1 MRWTYVITNYD
12 KAFKLLV
19 DLSPLDWALFT
30 GLGKVT
36 KANGMDTELP
46 VRNRYVDRLIR
57 VLDDDAEIA
66 VHLEFQAGKSG
77 NRVPLRLL
85 DYSVGVTEK
94 YRLPVH
100 SCVVLLCKP
109 ADSPVLTGEY
119 ISGLPNMLPYLTF
132 RYRVIRLWKVP
143 LETFLISG
151 SSLAAAAVL
160 ADFGNFS
167 AKEVGT
173 LVTACIES
181 IEDVDTR
188 HLVLTIAYNLAG
200 LRFNDGKAEI
210 MFERNHEMLE
220 RSSTIQAAM
229 RRGEARLL
237 LTSAEQIFGA
247 PSQEILD
254 KVRSAKSKK
263 LVEWNLRI
271 GKAQSWTELIAD

>member
-1 MRWTYVITNYD
+1 MQWTYVITNYD

-19 DLSPLDWALFT
+19 DLSPSDWALFT
-30 GLGKVT
+30 GLDKVS
-36 KANGMDTELP
+36 KADGMETELP
-46 VRNRYVDRLIR
+46 ERSRYVDRLIR
-57 VLDDDAEIA
+57 VSDDHVEIA

-85 DYSVGVTEK
+85 DYSIGVTEK

-119 ISGLPNMLPYLTF
+119 ISGLPNVLPYLTF
-132 RYRVIRLWKVP
+132 RYRVVRLWKLP

-151 SSLAAAAVL
+151 SSLAAAGVL
-160 ADFGNFS
+160 SDFGNLT

-173 LVTACIES
+173 LVTACIDS
-181 IEDVDTR
+181 IQDADTR

-200 LRFNDGKAEI
+200 LRFNDGKADI
-210 MFERNHEMLE
+210 MFGRNLEMLE
-220 RSSTIQAAM
+220 RSSVIQAAI

-237 LTSAEQIFGA
+237 LETAGELFGA
-247 PSQEILD
+247 PSQDVVD
-254 KVRSAKSKK
+254 KVKQAKSKK
-263 LVEWNLRI
+263 LVEWAVRLRT
-271 GKAQSWTELIAD
+271 AQSWAELVTD

>member
-1 MRWTYVITNYD
+1 MTRH
-12 KAFKLLV
+12 L

-30 GLGKVT
+30 GLDKVGK
-36 KANGMDTELP
+36 ADGMETELP
-46 VRNRYVDRLIR
+46 ERNRYVDRLIR
-57 VLDDDAEIA
+57 VSDDHVELA

-85 DYSVGVTEK
+85 DYSIGVTQR

-109 ADSPVLTGEY
+109 ADSPVLTGEFMY
-119 ISGLPNMLPYLTF
+119 GLPNMLPYLTF

-143 LETFLISG
+143 LETFLIPG
-151 SSLAAAAVL
+151 SSLAAAGVL
-160 ADFGNFS
+160 SDFGNLP
-167 AKEVGT
+167 AKDVGT

-181 IEDVDTR
+181 IQDADTR

-200 LRFNDGKAEI
+200 LRFNDGKADI
-210 MFERNHEMLE
+210 MFERNLEVLE
-220 RSSTIQAAM
+220 RSSTIQAAI

-237 LTSAEQIFGA
+237 LTSAEQVFGA
-247 PSQEILD
+247 PSQDILD
-254 KVRSAKSKK
+254 KVRNAKSKK

-271 GKAQSWTELIAD
+271 GKVQSWAELVTD

>member
-30 GLGKVT
+30 GLDKVGK
-36 KANGMDTELP
+36 ADGMETELP
-46 VRNRYVDRLIR
+46 ERNRYVDRLIR
-57 VLDDDAEIA
+57 VSDDHVELA

-85 DYSVGVTEK
+85 DYSIGVTQR

-109 ADSPVLTGEY
+109 ADSPVLTGEFMY
-119 ISGLPNMLPYLTF
+119 GLPNMLPYLTF

-143 LETFLISG
+143 LATFLNPG
-151 SSLAAAAVL
+151 SSLAAAGVL
-160 ADFGNFS
+160 SDFGNLP

-181 IEDVDTR
+181 IQDADTR

-200 LRFNDGKAEI
+200 LRFNDGKADI
-210 MFERNHEMLE
+210 MFERNLEVLE
-220 RSSTIQAAM
+220 RSSTIQAAI

-237 LTSAEQIFGA
+237 LTSAEQVFGA
-247 PSQEILD
+247 PSQDILD
-254 KVRSAKSKK
+254 KVRNAKSKK

-271 GKAQSWTELIAD
+271 GKAQSWAELVTD

>member
-30 GLGKVT
+30 GLDKVGK
-36 KANGMDTELP
+36 ADGMETELP
-46 VRNRYVDRLIR
+46 ERNRYVDRLIR
-57 VLDDDAEIA
+57 VSDDHVELA

-85 DYSVGVTEK
+85 DYSIGVTQR

-109 ADSPVLTGEY
+109 ANSPVLTGEFMY
-119 ISGLPNMLPYLTF
+119 GLPNMLPYLTF

-143 LETFLISG
+143 LETFLNPG
-151 SSLAAAAVL
+151 SSLAAAGVL
-160 ADFGNFS
+160 SDFGNLP

-181 IEDVDTR
+181 IQDADTR

-200 LRFNDGKAEI
+200 LRFNDGKADI
-210 MFERNHEMLE
+210 MFERNLEVLE
-220 RSSTIQAAM
+220 RSSTIQAAI

-237 LTSAEQIFGA
+237 LTSAEQVFGA
-247 PSQEILD
+247 PSPDILD
-254 KVRSAKSKK
+254 KVRNATSKK

-271 GKAQSWTELIAD
+271 GKAQSWAELVTD

>member
-1 MRWTYVITNYD
+1 MITNYD

-30 GLGKVT
+30 GLDKVGK
-36 KANGMDTELP
+36 ADGMETELP
-46 VRNRYVDRLIR
+46 ERNRYVDRLIR
-57 VLDDDAEIA
+57 VSDDHVELA

-85 DYSVGVTEK
+85 DYSIGVTQR

-109 ADSPVLTGEY
+109 ADSPVLTGEFMY
-119 ISGLPNMLPYLTF
+119 GLPNMLPYLTF

-143 LETFLISG
+143 LETFLIPG
-151 SSLAAAAVL
+151 SSLAAAGVL
-160 ADFGNFS
+160 SDFGNLP
-167 AKEVGT
+167 AKDVGT

-181 IEDVDTR
+181 IQDADTR

-200 LRFNDGKAEI
+200 LRFNDGKADI
-210 MFERNHEMLE
+210 MFERNLEVLE
-220 RSSTIQAAM
+220 RSSTIQAAI

-237 LTSAEQIFGA
+237 LTSAEQVFGA
-247 PSQEILD
+247 PSQDILD
-254 KVRSAKSKK
+254 KVRNAKSKK

-271 GKAQSWTELIAD
+271 GKVQSWAELVTD

>member
-1 MRWTYVITNYD
+1 MITNYD

-30 GLGKVT
+30 GLDKVGK
-36 KANGMDTELP
+36 ADGMETELP
-46 VRNRYVDRLIR
+46 ERNRYVDRLIR
-57 VLDDDAEIA
+57 VSDDHVELA

-85 DYSVGVTEK
+85 DFSIGVTQR

-109 ADSPVLTGEY
+109 ADSPVLTGEFMY
-119 ISGLPNMLPYLTF
+119 GLPNMLPYLTF

-143 LETFLISG
+143 LETFLIPG
-151 SSLAAAAVL
+151 SSLAAAGVL
-160 ADFGNFS
+160 SDFGNLP
-167 AKEVGT
+167 AKDVGT

-181 IEDVDTR
+181 IQDADTR

-200 LRFNDGKAEI
+200 LRFNDGKADI
-210 MFERNHEMLE
+210 MFERNLEVLE
-220 RSSTIQAAM
+220 RSSTIQAAI

-237 LTSAEQIFGA
+237 LTSAEQVFGA
-247 PSQEILD
+247 PSQDILD
-254 KVRSAKSKK
+254 KVRNAKSKK

-271 GKAQSWTELIAD
+271 GKVQSWAELVTD